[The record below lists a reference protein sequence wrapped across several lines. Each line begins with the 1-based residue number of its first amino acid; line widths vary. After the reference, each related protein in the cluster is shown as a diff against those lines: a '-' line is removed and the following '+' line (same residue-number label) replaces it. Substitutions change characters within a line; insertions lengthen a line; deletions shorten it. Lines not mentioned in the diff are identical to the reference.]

1 MLLLKPTEPNV
12 SIYIIHWV
20 VRVYDI
26 SLMTMFCRQFQ
37 TAFVVEM
44 PEVLHHV
51 LSPIRRTK
59 FLLHGQDGW
68 IGEDVVGIIATAL

>member
-1 MLLLKPTEPNV
+1 MMIVDVNHMLPLHTTA
-12 SIYIIHWV
+12 I
-20 VRVYDI
+20 YDI

-44 PEVLHHV
+44 PEVLHHF

>member
-1 MLLLKPTEPNV
+1 MMIVYVNHMLPLHTTA
-12 SIYIIHWV
+12 IY
-20 VRVYDI
+20 D
-26 SLMTMFCRQFQ
+26 SQ

-44 PEVLHHV
+44 PEVLHHF
-51 LSPIRRTK
+51 LSSIRRAK

>member
-1 MLLLKPTEPNV
+1 
-12 SIYIIHWV
+12 
-20 VRVYDI
+20 
-26 SLMTMFCRQFQ
+26 MFCRQFQ

-44 PEVLHHV
+44 PEVLHHF